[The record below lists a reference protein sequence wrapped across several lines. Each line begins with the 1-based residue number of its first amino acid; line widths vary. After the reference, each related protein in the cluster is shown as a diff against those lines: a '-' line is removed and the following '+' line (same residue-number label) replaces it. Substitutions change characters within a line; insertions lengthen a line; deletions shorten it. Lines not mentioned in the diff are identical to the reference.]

1 VGLLSNFK
9 WQRRILKLPI
19 YSLRTGILSHLI
31 FLIVS
36 AMLLINVVMVKF
48 AEKDLI
54 EARIRSGRLLIR
66 ALEQNM
72 GQLSA
77 HKKTELG
84 NLSSDFQFRGSIIKL
99 LAEGDFVGSTIV
111 DRRGNLILTTGTLA
125 EGGENDN
132 ALARDAVETGIG
144 SVNFSGSTWGVIWL
158 GKKEVR
164 ISEPLLFAGRTIG
177 GITLSAS
184 LAPVYQAV
192 RTSEKVILLY
202 IILDTMIL
210 ALVGIYLLSRIVVKP
225 IHNILDMAE
234 EYEEGELLPIAEE
247 SSRNEI
253 AKLSRSLSHMLKRLD
268 QNKKEMKEHILSL
281 EKANKELQ
289 QAQNE
294 IIRSEKLASVGRLAA
309 GIAHEI
315 GNPIGI
321 ILGYFDLIRKGEIS
335 DKEREDFMDRIESEI
350 SRINR
355 IIGQLLDFS
364 RPSGGKQEETHVHD
378 MIQTTVDM
386 IRPQPTVEGVR
397 IDLVLDASSDTIFA
411 DPDQLQQVFLNV
423 MMNAADALSGKG
435 PSDEDVFVK
444 TLTIRSHN
452 TDGSIEL
459 RFMDN
464 GPGIP
469 EEELSHI
476 LDPFYTT
483 KEPGDGTGLGL
494 SVCYRIVEGLG
505 GTISAE
511 SSVGEGTTIK
521 INLPLY
527 GKEEG
532 E

>member
-1 VGLLSNFK
+1 
-9 WQRRILKLPI
+9 
-19 YSLRTGILSHLI
+19 
-31 FLIVS
+31 
-36 AMLLINVVMVKF
+36 MLLINVVMVKF
-48 AEKDLI
+48 AERDLI
-54 EARIRSGRLLIR
+54 RARISSGRLLIR
-66 ALEQNM
+66 ALEQNL
-72 GQLSA
+72 GQLIS

-84 NLSSDFQFRGSIIKL
+84 NVNLQFQFRGSITNL
-99 LAEGDFVGSTIV
+99 LAQGDFSGSTIV
-111 DRRGNLILTTGTLA
+111 DRKGNLVFSTGSLA
-125 EGGENDN
+125 ESRERFTVN
-132 ALARDAVETGIG
+132 ARDAMETGIG
-144 SVNFSGSTWGVIWL
+144 SVSFSGSTWGVIWL
-158 GKKEVR
+158 GQKEVR
-164 ISEPLLFAGRTIG
+164 ISEPLFYAGRPLG

-184 LAPVYQAV
+184 LAPVYEAV
-192 RTSEKVILLY
+192 RRSEKVILLY
-202 IILDTMIL
+202 IILDTIIL

-225 IHNILDMAE
+225 IHNILNIAE
-234 EYEEGELLPIAEE
+234 EYQEGELLPLADAT
-247 SSRNEI
+247 SRNEI
-253 AKLSRSLSHMLKRLD
+253 AKLSRSLSNMLKRLD
-268 QNKKEMKEHILSL
+268 ENKKELKDHIASL

-335 DKEREDFMDRIESEI
+335 ESEKEDFLDRIETEI
-350 SRINR
+350 TRINR

-364 RPSGGKQEETHVHD
+364 RPSSGTEEETHVHD

-386 IRPQPTVEGVR
+386 LKPQPTVEGVR
-397 IDLVLDASSDTIFA
+397 IDLVLDAPSDKIFA
-411 DPDQLQQVFLNV
+411 DPDQLRQVFLNV
-423 MMNAADALSGKG
+423 MMNAADALSGKK
-435 PSDEDVFVK
+435 PSKEDGSEK
-444 TLTIRSHN
+444 TLTIRSQN

-494 SVCYRIVEGLG
+494 SVSYRIIEGLG
-505 GTISAE
+505 GSISAQ
-511 SSVGEGTTIK
+511 SSVGEGTTVI
-521 INLPLY
+521 IDLPLY
-527 GKEEG
+527 EKEGG

>member
-1 VGLLSNFK
+1 M
-9 WQRRILKLPI
+9 KLPI

-48 AEKDLI
+48 AERDLI
-54 EARIRSGRLLIR
+54 RARIRSGRLLIR
-66 ALEQNM
+66 ALEQNL
-72 GQLSA
+72 GQLT
-77 HKKTELG
+77 HLKKTELA
-84 NLSSDFQFRGSIIKL
+84 NLRLDPNLRGSMTKL
-99 LAEGDFVGSTIV
+99 LAEGDFAGATIV
-111 DRRGNLILTTGTLA
+111 DRKGDLIFTAGTLA
-125 EGGENDN
+125 EAGEHYT
-132 ALARDAVETGIG
+132 AITRDAMETGIG
-144 SVNFSGSTWGVIWL
+144 SVNFSGSSWGVIWL
-158 GKKEVR
+158 GQEEVR

-177 GITLSAS
+177 GLTLSAS
-184 LAPVYQAV
+184 LAPVYQTV
-192 RTSEKVILLY
+192 RKSEKVILLY

-225 IHNILDMAE
+225 IHNILDIAE
-234 EYEEGELLPIAEE
+234 EYEEGELLPLADET
-247 SSRNEI
+247 SRNEI
-253 AKLSRSLSHMLKRLD
+253 AKLSRSLSNMLKRLD
-268 QNKKEMKEHILSL
+268 ENKKELKDHISSL
-281 EKANKELQ
+281 ETANKELQ

-335 DKEREDFMDRIESEI
+335 DKEKEDFLDRIESEI
-350 SRINR
+350 TRINR

-364 RPSGGKQEETHVHD
+364 RPSSGTQEETRIHD

-386 IRPQPTVEGVR
+386 LRPQPTVEGVQ
-397 IDLVLDASSDTIFA
+397 IDLVLEASSDTIFA
-411 DPDQLQQVFLNV
+411 DPDQLQQVFLNIL
-423 MMNAADALSGKG
+423 MNAADALTGKE
-435 PSDEDVFVK
+435 SSEEDGSEK
-444 TLTIRSHN
+444 TLTIRSQN

-459 RFMDN
+459 RFTDN

-469 EEELSHI
+469 EEELTHI

-494 SVCYRIVEGLG
+494 SVSYRIIEGLG

-511 SSVGEGTTIK
+511 SAVGKGTTITL
-521 INLPLY
+521 NFPLY